1 MLRKLKAMFGGRKT
15 RSLEAQVAELRAALA
30 AVLTEVRP
38 SIGEPGSV
46 DAVLLHAAEARLE
59 AERLSALYEAAI
71 ARVAAMEERLDALQS
86 ATG

>member
-1 MLRKLKAMFGGRKT
+1 MLRKLKVMFGGRKT

>member
-1 MLRKLKAMFGGRKT
+1 MLRKLKAMLSGGKT

-38 SIGEPGSV
+38 SLGEPGSV
-46 DAVLLHAAEARLE
+46 DAVHAAEARLE
-59 AERLSALYEAAI
+59 AERLSALYEATM

-86 ATG
+86 AAG

>member
-1 MLRKLKAMFGGRKT
+1 MLKKLKAIFKISKT

-38 SIGEPGSV
+38 SLGAAGGV

-59 AERLSALYEAAI
+59 AERLSALYEATI
-71 ARVAAMEERLDALQS
+71 ARVAAMEERLDALQPN
-86 ATG
+86 AG